1 MVYPNILSTLVD
13 TAGFWQYNLDLH
25 TLGADMNVTQINTAI
40 LQGGYTNDELM
51 SIIDAVK
58 FARARLADMNKRSLR
73 VGDNVEFTSSKTGRL
88 TRGFVT
94 KIAIKYITV
103 DTGMGLWRVPANMLT
118 LVEEKEFA

>member
-1 MVYPNILSTLVD
+1 MLSIREV
-13 TAGFWQYNLDLH
+13 NS
-25 TLGADMNVTQINTAI
+25 AI
-40 LQGGYTNDELM
+40 MLQTWTDVELRSM
-51 SIIDAVK
+51 IDAVK
-58 FARARLADMNKRSLR
+58 WNRAQLVHQVKRSIR

-94 KIAIKYITV
+94 KIAIKYVTV